1 MPEKK
6 YSERKKKARE
16 IGGMKA
22 MRENER
28 SELVLQTGKEWKYLQ
43 QTTWLESPWGPW
55 EELSQILNYSRLRF
69 KLMVKRDDE
78 REQRA

>member
-16 IGGMKA
+16 IGGMEA

-28 SELVLQTGKEWKYLQ
+28 SELVLQTGKE
-43 QTTWLESPWGPW
+43 
-55 EELSQILNYSRLRF
+55 
-69 KLMVKRDDE
+69 
-78 REQRA
+78 